1 MTVFNAICGKPARW
15 NGVVSVSTLAF
26 LALLGAAPAD
36 SQQSTDRGTND
47 SEAFEWGSTKDG
59 VRTGLSAIQEHF
71 SLGKPMLFRLV
82 IENLGS
88 RALQVET
95 TQVAI
100 NASMSIV
107 RSDGTN
113 VPYIAP
119 GAQTGWGG
127 PVLNPGE
134 RKVLFEGLDIA
145 DQYLIASPG
154 TYTVQFRGNPGNVGV
169 EELPAFAA
177 IPASNVVTIRVTD
190 GPLKLSRLVARALF
204 DAAMFDAVQASGW
217 RMAIYKEGDVV
228 PVGRSSVNGAALSLT
243 LHDGRAL
250 GEQHG
255 VLIWVTASPSAITPP
270 EPDVKSLSPAEAIGR
285 CQWGEVY
292 LWSANASAEELSM
305 IRKLTATALKIDER

>member
-1 MTVFNAICGKPARW
+1 MAIFKAILGKPSRS
-15 NGVVSVSTLAF
+15 NGFAALSTLAF
-26 LALLGAAPAD
+26 LALLGAGSADARAPAGRD
-36 SQQSTDRGTND
+36 AND
-47 SEAFEWGSTKDG
+47 SGKSEWGPIQNEL
-59 VRTGLSAIQEHF
+59 RTALYAMGDEC

-100 NASMSIV
+100 NASMSIE

-134 RKVLFEGLDIA
+134 RTVLFEGLDIA

-154 TYTVQFRGNPGNVGV
+154 TYTVQFRGNPGNVGF
-169 EELPAFAA
+169 EAIPAFAA

-190 GPLKLSRLVARALF
+190 GPVKPSRLLASAL
-204 DAAMFDAVQASGW
+204 FDAVQASGW
-217 RMAIYKEGDVV
+217 HVELFGEGDVV
-228 PVGRSSVNGAALSLT
+228 PVGRSSVSGTAL
-243 LHDGRAL
+243 AL
-250 GEQHG
+250 GRDRPTSMADAL
-255 VLIWVTASPSAITPP
+255 VALIWVTASPSAIVPP
-270 EPDVKSLSPAEAIGR
+270 KPDEKSWSPAEAIGR
-285 CQWGEVY
+285 CPWGEVY
-292 LWSANASAEELSM
+292 LRSASASPAELETV
-305 IRKLTATALKIDER
+305 RRLTATALNIDGR